1 MITKEAEDKT
11 KNKLPI
17 YFTISARTAF
27 RIILQSVFENS
38 NSGILMPSYIG
49 ETDKEGSGVFDPVRI
64 TKVKY
69 GFYKINADLSAD
81 FDDIKQKIDS
91 GNFKAILII
100 HYFGFIRSNIVEIAN
115 YCKLKNIVLIEDCAH
130 SFSSNINKRKI
141 GTFGDF
147 AFFSIHKIV
156 PTKNGGILKCDRVHP
171 QISQHMSGDDIISIN
186 DLVDYNR
193 SDYNLIEEKRI
204 ENYKYYLRHWT
215 ALKHISPLYPQLP
228 EGIVPLNFPIIIED
242 GLREKIYFD
251 LIEKGV
257 ITCSLYYRMI
267 EEISKDDYPVSYDI
281 SFKILNLPVH
291 QDTEFADIE
300 LILSKI
306 KEVAEKY
313 HV

>member
-17 YFTISARTAF
+17 YYTNSARTAF

-38 NSGILMPSYIG
+38 DAGILMPSYIG
-49 ETDKEGSGVFDPVRI
+49 ETDKEGSGVFDPVRE
-64 TKVKY
+64 TNVKY

-81 FDDIKQKIDS
+81 FDDIKQKFDS

-100 HYFGFIRSNIVEIAN
+100 HYFGFIRSNILEIAN

-130 SFSSNINKRKI
+130 SFTSNINKRKI

-156 PTKNGGILKCDRVHP
+156 PTKNGGILKCNSTNS
-171 QISQHMSGDDIISIN
+171 QISNFLTPDDIIYFD
-186 DLVDYNR
+186 DLIDYSR
-193 SDYNLIEEKRI
+193 SDYEQIVKKRV
-204 ENYKYYLRHWT
+204 ENYKYYLKHWT
-215 ALKHISPLYPQLP
+215 AIKHINPLYPQLP

-306 KEVAEKY
+306 KVVAEKY
-313 HV
+313 